1 MLREEC
7 YQELLST
14 LAQEDE
20 VVKSQLLIPAAV
32 YFLAGHGL
40 CFEFEVEE

>member
-7 YQELLST
+7 YQELLRT

-20 VVKSQLLIPAAV
+20 VVKSQLLTPVAV
-32 YFLAGHGL
+32 DFLVGHG
-40 CFEFEVEE
+40 